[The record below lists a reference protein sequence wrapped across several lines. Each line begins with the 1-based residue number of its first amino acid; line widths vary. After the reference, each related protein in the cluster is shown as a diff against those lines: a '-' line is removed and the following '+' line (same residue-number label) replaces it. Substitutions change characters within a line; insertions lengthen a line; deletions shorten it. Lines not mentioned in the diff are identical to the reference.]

1 MKRLIASLLIV
12 LATATAYAEFGTDGG
27 FAQLLRDTFVRES
40 AADSIA
46 LVDTVIVSNASTSVL
61 FYPTAQFNPTA
72 GRFYAIRFASATT
85 TTALRDTTRYLT
97 RIGTGG
103 VSDTLVVSVALG
115 AASANTDSVFITEYV
130 NNGVKIDT
138 VSTVEHEW
146 PYTFAHNVFWSRL
159 DRLDYADSTGVLVNV
174 QTKFGATDEWAT
186 IASHAL
192 DADNEEAYT
201 VLSDS
206 SATVQMGSRYR
217 TMVVTYDSTRG
228 ARVNGSTV
236 EVVWKGRK

>member
-1 MKRLIASLLIV
+1 M
-12 LATATAYAEFGTDGG
+12 
-27 FAQLLRDTFVRES
+27 
-40 AADSIA
+40 
-46 LVDTVIVSNASTSVL
+46 
-61 FYPTAQFNPTA
+61 
-72 GRFYAIRFASATT
+72 IRFARQTT
-85 TTALRDTTRYLT
+85 TAALRDTTRYIT
-97 RIGTGG
+97 RVGTGP
-103 VSDTLVVSVALG
+103 VSDTIVVSVQLSAN
-115 AASANTDSVFITEYV
+115 SANTDSVIITFYAD
-130 NNGVKIDT
+130 NGVKTDT